1 MTMAEVATGAMRVE
15 ICAPER
21 EPRVMEA
28 TEIIAPGLEGQFT
41 VLADHTPFL
50 SVLTAGV
57 LTVCDTGGGEHRF
70 AVNGGFVEVNQN
82 QIVVL
87 AMTVES
93 ADEIDPARAEAAR
106 DRALKRLEKP
116 GSDINLDRAEVA
128 LKRSLARLD
137 ARGRD
142 AG

>member
-1 MTMAEVATGAMRVE
+1 MAEVATGSIRVE

-50 SVLTAGV
+50 SVLTAGI
-57 LTVCDTGGGEHRF
+57 LSVCDTDGREHLF
-70 AVNGGFVEVNQN
+70 AVNGGFVEVNRN
-82 QIVVL
+82 QVVVL
-87 AMTVES
+87 AMTVE
-93 ADEIDPARAEAAR
+93 AANEIDAARAEAAR
-106 DRALKRLEKP
+106 DRALKRLDKP
-116 GSDINLDRAEVA
+116 GTDIDLARAEVA

-137 ARGRD
+137 AGDRD

>member
-1 MTMAEVATGAMRVE
+1 MAEVAAGAMRVE

-21 EPRVMEA
+21 EPRVLEA

-57 LTVCDTGGGEHRF
+57 LTVCDADEREHLF

-82 QIVVL
+82 QVVVL
-87 AMTVES
+87 GHLS
-93 ADEIDPARAEAAR
+93 AFNSANASNTLP
-106 DRALKRLEKP
+106 
-116 GSDINLDRAEVA
+116 DIVNATSTL
-128 LKRSLARLD
+128 
-137 ARGRD
+137 
-142 AG
+142 